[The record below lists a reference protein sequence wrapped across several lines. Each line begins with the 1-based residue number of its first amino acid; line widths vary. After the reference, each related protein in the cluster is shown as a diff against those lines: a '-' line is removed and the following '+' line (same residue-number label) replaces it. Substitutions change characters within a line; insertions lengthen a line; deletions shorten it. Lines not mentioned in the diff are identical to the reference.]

1 MWRATLK
8 SLLARKLRLTLTAV
22 AVVLGVG
29 FMAGTLIIT
38 DTALHSF
45 DGLFGEVYK
54 GTDVVIQGK
63 TAFRPDQG
71 GPGGGGGQLG
81 DPIPADVLS
90 TVQAVAGVRAA
101 NGDVSGLAQ
110 ITDPATGKSIQNGGA
125 PTIGNSWDPEV
136 TSLIVAQGRAPS
148 GPTDVLIDA
157 GTAADHSL
165 SVGQRLQIVS
175 STGSGTFTISGI
187 GKYENS
193 DSLLGATLA
202 IFDLP
207 TAQKLFGME
216 GTYSYIYVA
225 SDPGVTPVQLA
236 SRVQDALPKG
246 NEAVTS
252 ASAAET
258 QTADI
263 NKGLGFL
270 RTALLVFA
278 FVSLFVGA
286 FIIFNTFNI
295 VVTQRTRELALLRA
309 LGAGRG
315 QVMASVLSESVLV
328 GLVASVVG
336 VAVGVGLAV
345 VLRALLGALGLKL
358 PTGNLVIAPRTFI
371 ASIAVGT
378 IITGVAAIS
387 PARRASRVSPIE
399 ALREGTAPPASLRRR
414 VVAGGVVMLAGVAAL
429 LGGLFG
435 GVSNAAALVGLGA
448 MLTFIGAAMF
458 SPLVTEPLGALLGAP
473 LRRALPGRLGLENA
487 KRNPR
492 RTASTASALM
502 IGLGLVVFVS
512 VFAASLRASVTS
524 TLDAVLRADF
534 TLSTS
539 SFQPFSPQV
548 STDVGAVPGVEA
560 ASPLRQAQVKLGA
573 ASTFVVGIDPT
584 GFSKVANV
592 TMESGG
598 VADLATDGTI
608 IVSHGAALTKHLKV
622 GDTLSVTFPRTGVQH
637 LQVVGVFAQNSLLND
652 YVISLSTFEANVA
665 QQLDFVVFVKVA
677 AGADPAQV
685 KQDITAVLQRY
696 PNVDVSDQSE
706 FKQKEIAQIDQ
717 IFGLVGGLLALS
729 VIISLF
735 GIVNTLALSIYER
748 IRELGLL
755 RAVGMSRKQVRR
767 MIRSEAVVIAL
778 IGAILGLGIGVAF
791 GWAMQRAL
799 ADQGVSVLS
808 LPVGQLVFM
817 LVVAGLLGVVAAIW
831 PARRAAKIDVLQAIS
846 YE

>member
-1 MWRATLK
+1 MWRATVK
-8 SLLARKLRLTLTAV
+8 SLLARKLRLALTAV

-38 DTALHSF
+38 DTALDSF
-45 DGLFGEVYK
+45 DGLFGDVYK
-54 GTDVVIQGK
+54 GTDVVVQAK
-63 TAFRPDQG
+63 TAFTPDQG

-90 TVQAVAGVRAA
+90 KVEAVPGVRAV
-101 NGDVSGLAQ
+101 NGDVSGLAE
-110 ITDPATGKSIQNGGA
+110 ITDPVTGDSIHNGGA
-125 PTIGNSWDPEV
+125 PTIGNSWDPAV
-136 TSLIVAQGRAPS
+136 TSLIVAQGSAPS
-148 GPTDVLIDA
+148 GSTEVLIDA
-157 GTAADHSL
+157 GTASDHHL
-165 SVGQRLQIVS
+165 SVGQRLQIVT
-175 STGSGTFTISGI
+175 STGSGTYTISGI
-187 GKYENS
+187 GRYENS

-207 TAQKLFGME
+207 TAQKLFGMQDE
-216 GTYSYIYVA
+216 YSYIYVA

-236 SRVQDALPKG
+236 SRVQNALPNG
-246 NEAVTS
+246 FEAVTS

-328 GLVASVVG
+328 GFVASLVG
-336 VAVGVGLAV
+336 VGVGLGLAV
-345 VLRALLGALGLKL
+345 VLRGLLSALGLKL
-358 PTGNLVIAPRTFI
+358 PSGSLVIAPRTFI
-371 ASIAVGT
+371 VSLAVGT
-378 IITGVAAIS
+378 IITGVAALS

-399 ALREGTAPPASLRRR
+399 ALTEGAAPPTSMRRR
-414 VVAGGVVMLAGVAAL
+414 VIAGSIVTVAGVAAL

-435 GVSNAAALVGLGA
+435 GVSNAGSLVGLGA
-448 MLTFIGAAMF
+448 MLTFIGVAML
-458 SPLVTEPLGALLGAP
+458 SPLVTEPLGAVLGAP

-492 RTASTASALM
+492 RTASTSSALM

-512 VFAASLRASVTS
+512 VFAASLRASVTA
-524 TLDAVLRADF
+524 TLDAVLRADY
-534 TLSTS
+534 TLSTT

-548 STDVGAVPGVEA
+548 SKEVGTVPGIEA
-560 ASPLRQAQVKLGA
+560 TSPLRQAQVKLGT
-573 ASTFVVGIDPT
+573 ASTFMVGIDPA
-584 GFSKVANV
+584 GLPKVANV
-592 TMESGG
+592 TMESGSLG
-598 VADLATDGTI
+598 GLSADGTV
-608 IVSHGAALTKHLKV
+608 IVSSGAALTKHLSV
-622 GDTLSVTFPRTGVQH
+622 GDTLTATFSRTGAQQ
-637 LQVVGVFAQNSLLND
+637 LKVVGVFEQNSLLND
-652 YVISLSTFEANVA
+652 YATSLSTFEANVA

-677 AGADPAQV
+677 PGANATAV
-685 KQDITAVLQRY
+685 KQGIDTILKGY
-696 PNVDVSDQSE
+696 PNVQVSDQSQ
-706 FKQKEIAQIDQ
+706 FKEKEIAQIDQ
-717 IFGLVGGLLALS
+717 IFSLVFGLLVLS

-778 IGAILGLGIGVAF
+778 IGAILGLAIGVAF

-799 ADQGVSVLS
+799 ADQGVSRLS
-808 LPVGQLVFM
+808 LPVGQLVLM

>member
-1 MWRATLK
+1 MWRATIK
-8 SLLARKLRLTLTAV
+8 SLLARKLRLAMTAI

-45 DGLFGEVYK
+45 DGLFGDVYAK
-54 GTDVVIQGK
+54 TSVVVQAK
-63 TAFRPDQG
+63 TAFTPDQG

-81 DPIPADVLS
+81 NPIPADVL
-90 TVQAVAGVRAA
+90 TKVQAVPGVLAA

-110 ITDPATGKSIQNGGA
+110 ITDPVTGDTIQNGGA
-125 PTIGNSWDPEV
+125 PTLGNSWDPQV
-136 TSLIVAQGRAPS
+136 TSMLVAAGRAPS

-157 GTAADHSL
+157 GTAADHHL
-165 SVGQRLQIVS
+165 TVGQQLQIVT
-175 STGSGTFTISGI
+175 STGSGRFTISGI
-187 GKYENS
+187 GRYKSS

-207 TAQKLFGME
+207 TAQKLFGMA
-216 GTYSYIYVA
+216 GQYSYIYVA
-225 SDPGVTPVQLA
+225 SDPGITPVQLA
-236 SRVQDALPKG
+236 SRIQGALPKG
-246 NEAVTS
+246 YQAVTS
-252 ASAAET
+252 ASAAQT
-258 QTADI
+258 QSADVS
-263 NKGLGFL
+263 KGLGFL

-278 FVSLFVGA
+278 FVALFVGA

-315 QVMASVLSESVLV
+315 QIMVSVLTESMLV

-345 VLRALLGALGLKL
+345 VLRSLLGALGLKL
-358 PTGNLVIAPRTFI
+358 PGGSLVIASRTFI

-378 IITGVAAIS
+378 VITGVAALS
-387 PARRASRVSPIE
+387 PARRASRVSPVE
-399 ALREGTAPPASLRRR
+399 ALREGMASPTSLRRR
-414 VVAGGVVMLAGVAAL
+414 VIGGLVVTAAGVAAL

-435 GVSNAAALVGLGA
+435 GLSKAAALVGLGA
-448 MLTFIGAAMF
+448 MLTFIGVAML

-492 RTASTASALM
+492 RTASTSSALM

-524 TLDAVLRADF
+524 TLDAVLRADY

-548 STDVGAVPGVEA
+548 STDVKTVPGVEA

-573 ASTFVVGIDPT
+573 ESTFVVGIDPV

-592 TMESGG
+592 TMESGS
-598 VADLATDGTI
+598 LAGLSGTGTI
-608 IVSHGAALTKHLKV
+608 MVSHGAALTKQLSV
-622 GDTLSVTFPRTGVQH
+622 GDTLTATFPRTGPQQ
-637 LQVVGVFAQNSLLND
+637 LRVVGVYAQNSLLND
-652 YVISLSTFEANVA
+652 YAISLSTFEANVA
-665 QQLDFVVFVKVA
+665 QPLDFAVFVKIA
-677 AGADPAQV
+677 PGADAAVVTQGI
-685 KQDITAVLQRY
+685 DAVLKGY
-696 PNVDVSDQSE
+696 PNVKLSDQSQ

-778 IGAILGLGIGVAF
+778 IGATLGLVIGVAF

-799 ADQGVSVLS
+799 ADQGVSKLS
-808 LPVGQLVFM
+808 IPVGQMILMV
-817 LVVAGLLGVVAAIW
+817 VVAALLGVVAAIW

>member
-1 MWRATLK
+1 MWRATIK
-8 SLLARKLRLTLTAV
+8 SLLARKLRLALTAV

-45 DGLFGEVYK
+45 DGLFGDVYK
-54 GTDVVIQGK
+54 GTDVVVQAK
-63 TAFRPDQG
+63 TAFTPDQG

-90 TVQAVAGVRAA
+90 KVQAVPGVRAA
-101 NGDVSGLAQ
+101 NGDVSGFAE
-110 ITDPATGKSIQNGGA
+110 ITDPATGDSIQNGGA
-125 PTIGNSWDPEV
+125 PTIGNSWDPSV
-136 TSLIVAQGRAPS
+136 TSLIIAQGKAPA
-148 GPTDVLIDA
+148 GPSDVLIDA
-157 GTAADHSL
+157 GTAADHNL
-165 SVGQRLQIVS
+165 SVGQELQIVT

-187 GKYENS
+187 GRYQNS

-202 IFDLP
+202 IFDLR
-207 TAQKLFGME
+207 TAQKLFAMK

-246 NEAVTS
+246 FEAVTS
-252 ASAAET
+252 ASAASA
-258 QTADI
+258 QTADV
-263 NKGLGFL
+263 NRGLRFL

-336 VAVGVGLAV
+336 VGVGLGLAV

-358 PTGNLVIAPRTFI
+358 PSGNLVIAPRTFI
-371 ASIAVGT
+371 VSLAVGT
-378 IITGVAAIS
+378 IITGVAALS

-399 ALREGTAPPASLRRR
+399 ALREGVAPPTSLRRR
-414 VVAGGVVMLAGVAAL
+414 VIGGAVVTLAGVAAL
-429 LGGLFG
+429 MGGLFG

-448 MLTFIGAAMF
+448 MLTFIGVAML

-492 RTASTASALM
+492 RTASTSSALM

-524 TLDAVLRADF
+524 TLDAVLRADY

-548 STDVGAVPGVEA
+548 SRDVAGVAGVAA
-560 ASPLRQAQVKLGA
+560 ASPLRQTQVRFGST
-573 ASTFVVGIDPT
+573 STFVVGIDPV
-584 GFSKVANV
+584 GFPKVANV
-592 TMESGG
+592 TMESGSLS
-598 VADLATDGTI
+598 DLNGDGTI
-608 IVSHGAALTKHLKV
+608 IVSHGAASTKHLSV
-622 GDTLSVTFPRTGVQH
+622 GDTLNATFPRTGVQH
-637 LQVVGVFAQNSLLND
+637 FRVVGVFAQNSLLND
-652 YVISLSTFEANVA
+652 YAISLSTFQANVA
-665 QQLDFVVFVKVA
+665 QQLDFAVFVKLA
-677 AGADPAQV
+677 PGADAIQV
-685 KQDITAVLQRY
+685 KQGIATVLKRY
-696 PNVDVSDQSE
+696 PNVQLSDQSQ
-706 FKQKEIAQIDQ
+706 FKQKEIAQIDR

-735 GIVNTLALSIYER
+735 GIVDTLALSIYER

-755 RAVGMSRKQVRR
+755 RAVGMSRKQIRR

-778 IGAILGLGIGVAF
+778 IGAILGLAIGVAF

-808 LPVGQLVFM
+808 LPIGQLVLM

-831 PARRAAKIDVLQAIS
+831 PARGAARIDVLQAIS

>member
-1 MWRATLK
+1 MWRATIK
-8 SLLARKLRLTLTAV
+8 SLLARKLRLALTAV

-45 DGLFGEVYK
+45 DGLFGDVYK
-54 GTDVVIQGK
+54 GTDVVVQAK
-63 TAFRPDQG
+63 TAFTPDQG

-81 DPIPADVLS
+81 DPIPADVLGD
-90 TVQAVAGVRAA
+90 VQAVPGVRAA
-101 NGDVSGLAQ
+101 NGDVSGLAE
-110 ITDPATGKSIQNGGA
+110 ITDPATGESIQNGGA
-125 PTIGNSWDPEV
+125 PTIGNSWDPSV
-136 TSLIVAQGRAPS
+136 TSLIIAEGKAPV
-148 GPTDVLIDA
+148 GPSAVLIDA
-157 GTAADHSL
+157 GTAADHNL
-165 SVGQRLQIVS
+165 SVGQKLQIVA

-187 GKYENS
+187 GRYQNS

-207 TAQKLFGME
+207 TAQKLFAMQGQ
-216 GTYSYIYVA
+216 YSYIYVA

-236 SRVQDALPKG
+236 SRVQGALPKG
-246 NEAVTS
+246 FEAVTS
-252 ASAAET
+252 ASAAEA
-258 QTADI
+258 QTADV

-336 VAVGVGLAV
+336 VGVGLGLAV

-371 ASIAVGT
+371 VSLAVGT
-378 IITGVAAIS
+378 IITGVAALS

-399 ALREGTAPPASLRRR
+399 ALREGAAPPASLRRR
-414 VVAGGVVMLAGVAAL
+414 VVAGAVVTLAGAAAL
-429 LGGLFG
+429 MGGLFG

-448 MLTFIGAAMF
+448 MLTFIGIAML

-492 RTASTASALM
+492 RTASTSSALM

-524 TLDAVLRADF
+524 TLNAVLRADY

-548 STDVGAVPGVEA
+548 STDVSGVAGVEA
-560 ASPLRQAQVKLGA
+560 ASPLRQTQVKLGST
-573 ASTFVVGIDPT
+573 STFVVGIDPA
-584 GFSKVANV
+584 GFPKVANV
-592 TMESGG
+592 TMESGSLS
-598 VADLATDGTI
+598 DLNGHGTI
-608 IVSHGAALTKHLKV
+608 IVSHGAALTKHLSV
-622 GDTLSVTFPRTGVQH
+622 GDTLNATFPRTGVQQ
-637 LQVVGVFAQNSLLND
+637 LRVVGVFAQNSLLND
-652 YVISLSTFEANVA
+652 YAISLRTFEANVA
-665 QQLDFVVFVKVA
+665 QQLDFAVFVKIA
-677 AGADPAQV
+677 DGADATQI
-685 KQDITAVLQRY
+685 KQGIDSVLKRY
-696 PNVDVSDQSE
+696 PNVQLSDQSE
-706 FKQKEIAQIDQ
+706 FKQKQIAQIDQ

-778 IGAILGLGIGVAF
+778 IGAILGLAIGVAF

-799 ADQGVSVLS
+799 ADQGVSILS
-808 LPVGQLVFM
+808 LPIGQLVFM

-831 PARRAAKIDVLQAIS
+831 PAHRAAKIDVLQAIS

>member
-1 MWRATLK
+1 MWRATFK
-8 SLLARKLRLTLTAV
+8 SLLARKLRLTLTGV
-22 AVVLGVG
+22 AIVLGVG

-54 GTDVVIQGK
+54 GTDVVIRAK
-63 TAFRPDQG
+63 TSFTPDPG
-71 GPGGGGGQLG
+71 GPGGGGGQVG
-81 DPIPADVLS
+81 NPIPASVLS
-90 TVQAVAGVRAA
+90 KVQAVAGVRAA

-125 PTIGNSWDPEV
+125 PTIGNSWDPQV
-136 TSLIVAQGRAPS
+136 TTLIVAQGRSPA

-157 GTAADHSL
+157 GTAADHNL
-165 SVGQRLQIVS
+165 TVGQRLQIVT

-187 GKYENS
+187 GKYQNS

-207 TAQKLFGME
+207 TAQKLFGMQGE
-216 GTYSYIYVA
+216 YSYIYVA

-236 SRVQDALPKG
+236 SRVQSALPKEF
-246 NEAVTS
+246 EAVTS
-252 ASAAET
+252 ASAAQT
-258 QTADI
+258 QTADV

-328 GLVASVVG
+328 GLAASSVG
-336 VAVGVGLAV
+336 VAVGLALAIA
-345 VLRALLGALGLKL
+345 LRALLGALGLKL
-358 PTGNLVIAPRTFI
+358 PTGNLIIAPRTFMV
-371 ASIAVGT
+371 SLGVGT
-378 IITGVAAIS
+378 FITGVAAIS
-387 PARRASRVSPIE
+387 PARRASRLSPIE

-414 VVAGGVVMLAGVAAL
+414 VVGGAVVTLAGVAAL
-429 LGGLFG
+429 LAGLFG
-435 GVSNAAALVGLGA
+435 GVSNGAILVGIGA
-448 MLTFIGAAMF
+448 MLTFVGAAML
-458 SPLVTEPLGALLGAP
+458 SPLVTEPLSALLGAP
-473 LRRALPGRLGLENA
+473 LSRALPGRLGLENA

-512 VFAASLRASVTS
+512 VFAASLRASVTA
-524 TLDAVLRADF
+524 TLDSVLRADF

-548 STDVGAVPGVEA
+548 STVVAGVPGVEA
-560 ASPLRQAQVKLGA
+560 ASPLRQAQVKFGGTSA
-573 ASTFVVGIDPT
+573 FVVGIDPT
-584 GFSKVANV
+584 GFPKVANV
-592 TMESGG
+592 TMESG
-598 VADLATDGTI
+598 ALSDLTGDGTI
-608 IVSHGAALTKHLKV
+608 MVSHGVALTRHLTV
-622 GDTLSVTFPRTGVQH
+622 GDTLNTTFPRTGVQP
-637 LQVVGVFAQNSLLND
+637 LRVVGVFAQNSLLND
-652 YVISLSTFEANVA
+652 YAVSLTTFEANVA
-665 QQLDFVVFVKVA
+665 QQLDFAVFVKVA
-677 AGADPAQV
+677 DGADAALV
-685 KQDITAVLQRY
+685 KQGITTALKAY
-696 PNVDVSDQSE
+696 PSVVVSDQSE

-717 IFGLVGGLLALS
+717 ILSLVGGLLALS

-735 GIVNTLALSIYER
+735 GIVNTLTLSTYER
-748 IRELGLL
+748 VRELGLL

-778 IGAILGLGIGVAF
+778 IGAILGLVIGVAF

-799 ADQGVSVLS
+799 ADQGVSTLS
-808 LPVGQLVFM
+808 LPVGQLLLM
-817 LVVAGLLGVVAAIW
+817 LVVAALLGVVAAVW
-831 PARRAAKIDVLQAIS
+831 PAHKAAKVDVLAAIS